1 MSDFEYVFEDGKVAN
16 GYEPAPGTE
25 YAIPPMH
32 FGQEW
37 ETYYDNAFK
46 EPDEMAYVYENEWHA
61 VYTIYLGELIE
72 SGVFDWSKPELD
84 WSDAALNQEQYERI
98 CSYFNDR
105 FKWREISMLP
115 IRKWFDYLKRKFVYE
130 LMPKY
135 KPLYERVAEGVNPLS
150 SESEYYK
157 NRTIESAYPETLLS
171 ANSDYITDG
180 RDEEF
185 QRIKEKGTADALTT
199 FASTYK
205 GVDELLL
212 DELEIMFISM
222 YTTNI
227 NGL

>member
-1 MSDFEYVFEDGKVAN
+1 MSDFHYIIDDGKVVN

-25 YAIPPMH
+25 MGIPPVH

-37 ETYYDNAFK
+37 ETYQNNIWEVEK
-46 EPDEMAYVYENEWHA
+46 QLVYRYQNEWHA
-61 VYTIYLGELIE
+61 VYTVYLGELIE
-72 SGVFDWSKPELD
+72 SGVFDWERPELD
-84 WSDAALNQEQYERI
+84 WSSAAFDEEQYKRVCE
-98 CSYFNDR
+98 YFNLR
-105 FKWREISMLP
+105 FKWREISILP
-115 IRKWFDYLKRKFVYE
+115 ILKWFDYLKRKLVYE

-150 SESEYYK
+150 NETEYYK

-171 ANSDYITDG
+171 ANADYITDG
-180 RDEEF
+180 KDEEY
-185 QRIKEKGTADALTT
+185 QRIKEKGTADAMEN
-199 FASTYK
+199 FAARYK

-212 DELEIMFISM
+212 DELEIMFVSM